1 MASETVL
8 NYDAAPGFGPI
19 YRGVLLRRKKGFRAG
34 QAWPSMRSTWND
46 AKADLAKVAA
56 YRGVCNVPSDG
67 NLPLLY
73 PHILTSPLHLGMMA
87 HPDFP
92 LSPLGGVHARN
103 IIVQHRPIG
112 ETEMLDLTCALG
124 EARIVKQGLDFDIT
138 TEVKVKGEVVW
149 EGRSSYLFR
158 GKFGTASAFEAPR
171 HEELG
176 AITKTA
182 QWRVPTDMGRRY
194 AKISGDYTPIHIS
207 KIMAKIFGFKRD
219 LIHGM
224 WSAARAL
231 SELDGA
237 AGVGPARFEVIFKG
251 PIWIGA
257 GTDFKLSK
265 NDGAQRFDLFCSGND
280 RPCITGVL
288 RAAIPG
294 EAL

>member
-34 QAWPSMRSTWND
+34 QAWPKMRSTWNG
-46 AKADLAKVAA
+46 ARADLAKVAA
-56 YRGVCNVPSDG
+56 YRGVCNVSADG
-67 NLPLLY
+67 HLPLLY
-73 PHILTSPLHLGMMA
+73 LHVLTSPLHLGMMA
-87 HPDFP
+87 HADFP

-103 IIVQHRPIG
+103 IIVQHRPIA
-112 ETEMLDLTCALG
+112 ETEVLDLECVLDA
-124 EARIVKQGLDFDIT
+124 ARIVKQGLDFDIT
-138 TEVKVKGEVVW
+138 TVAKVKGEIVW
-149 EGRSSYLFR
+149 EGCSSYLFR
-158 GKFGTASAFEAPR
+158 GKFGPASDFEAPR
-171 HEELG
+171 HDELG
-176 AITKTA
+176 AVAKTA

-194 AKISGDYTPIHIS
+194 AKISGDYNPIHIS

-224 WSAARAL
+224 WSAARLL
-231 SELDGA
+231 SEVDGP
-237 AGVGPARFEVIFKG
+237 VGKGPTRFEVIFKG

-265 NDGAQRFDLFCSGND
+265 DAGAQRVDLFCSGND
-280 RPCITGVL
+280 RPCITALL
-288 RAAIPG
+288 RDVIPG